1 MTREVFIDFRVKLVS
16 QASNAVVMG
25 NSLLQQAE
33 TRLEN
38 IKLELHSVQDAEE
51 KAQKLAEEVSV
62 ESSPQIIEQHWRQL
76 LESTRMETRGALDR
90 SLNDFKQ
97 FLREVEEEDRTTWQQ
112 NERKL
117 FEEVAQKLEKTF
129 KWQDAVVKWLEK
141 EKRRMV

>member
-1 MTREVFIDFRVKLVS
+1 
-16 QASNAVVMG
+16 MG
-25 NSLLQQAE
+25 NNLLQQAE

-38 IKLELHSVQDAEE
+38 IKQELLPVQDMEQ
-51 KAQKLAEEVSV
+51 KAQKLAEEVSA
-62 ESSPQIIEQHWRQL
+62 ESIIEQHWRQL
-76 LESTRMETRGALDR
+76 LEATRLETRGALDQ

-97 FLREVEEEDRTTWQQ
+97 FLREVEEEDRATWQQ

-141 EKRRMV
+141 EKKSRLTV